1 MEIYIDDKEKYDAS
15 AAANSFTQK
24 EVKNRAYI
32 NTLGAELAI
41 KYLLSENIDV
51 SNLHNI
57 HSIKKVLEEIDISD
71 IILSN
76 IHMDVRV
83 VFDENAIFI
92 PKSHFEYNLVPDIY
106 LVFHLADDFSHVK
119 FLGFFEPK
127 LINKNNANSEYYFI
141 EKEKLN
147 SPSDFVNYIKTHK
160 NETERNL
167 SQEEIENSEKIM
179 ISMADNEISENDKKY
194 LISQLVKSS
203 QLRDK
208 FIEFENFEI
217 LSSKAMIDDN
227 IVKKFPIT
235 ETIPVDEFEEFDA
248 LETDNSEIFETIDE
262 ANADFLPFEEE
273 TPIEQN
279 NLEEITEQELMNFE
293 EQTEDVVEPELMP
306 FEDSTENITEPELM
320 PIEDSNEDIVE
331 PELLPFEDSNE
342 NIAEPELMP
351 FEDSAEN
358 ITEPELLPFE
368 DSAEDIAEPELLPFE
383 DSAEDIAEP
392 ELLPFED
399 SNEDTTEAE
408 LMPFEESLTEE
419 ISPQIDTNNEIP
431 DSDIVSVGEILD
443 FENINQEIAVEDVI
457 QTDEVPNYEEI
468 QENPVMD
475 DYEDIISESD
485 SSHTIENEE
494 TFGKN
499 LLENLSQQ
507 DDVEIE
513 ASESPIDEF
522 LSQADNI
529 IDISSQIE
537 PPTVENDEIP
547 SVDELLNDNSYSE
560 NKEEDK
566 LNILYNEETPQ
577 EQIIEDEITEEQVPE
592 FNPKPANSSNK
603 KTLVTAAALVTVLG
617 AVSAFALFKP
627 KNDMI
632 ETQNPISPSNETI
645 TEKPSDNILEANAP
659 VINKP
664 ISKEQTKTTVKE
676 LKNTPPK
683 TSASE
688 PYMTVN
694 RLVWDV
700 PDTLSYSTKMQN
712 YLRTAGKSIKL
723 SLSADL
729 LLATE
734 YAYTNQVKVGL
745 RISKDGSVQ
754 DAVIL
759 SGSGSSQIDNIVL
772 QSVKNTLS
780 VVKPPSEEINTPN
793 FNLNL
798 IIYF

>member
-76 IHMDVRV
+76 
-83 VFDENAIFI
+83 
-92 PKSHFEYNLVPDIY
+92 
-106 LVFHLADDFSHVK
+106 
-119 FLGFFEPK
+119 
-127 LINKNNANSEYYFI
+127 KNNANSEYYFI

-160 NETERNL
+160 NETEKNL

>member
-1 MEIYIDDKEKYDAS
+1 
-15 AAANSFTQK
+15 
-24 EVKNRAYI
+24 
-32 NTLGAELAI
+32 
-41 KYLLSENIDV
+41 
-51 SNLHNI
+51 
-57 HSIKKVLEEIDISD
+57 
-71 IILSN
+71 
-76 IHMDVRV
+76 
-83 VFDENAIFI
+83 
-92 PKSHFEYNLVPDIY
+92 
-106 LVFHLADDFSHVK
+106 
-119 FLGFFEPK
+119 
-127 LINKNNANSEYYFI
+127 
-141 EKEKLN
+141 
-147 SPSDFVNYIKTHK
+147 
-160 NETERNL
+160 
-167 SQEEIENSEKIM
+167 M

>member
-160 NETERNL
+160 NETEKNL

-358 ITEPELLPFE
+358 IT
-368 DSAEDIAEPELLPFE
+368 EPELLPFE

>member
-1 MEIYIDDKEKYDAS
+1 
-15 AAANSFTQK
+15 
-24 EVKNRAYI
+24 
-32 NTLGAELAI
+32 
-41 KYLLSENIDV
+41 
-51 SNLHNI
+51 
-57 HSIKKVLEEIDISD
+57 
-71 IILSN
+71 
-76 IHMDVRV
+76 MDVRV

-160 NETERNL
+160 NETEKNL